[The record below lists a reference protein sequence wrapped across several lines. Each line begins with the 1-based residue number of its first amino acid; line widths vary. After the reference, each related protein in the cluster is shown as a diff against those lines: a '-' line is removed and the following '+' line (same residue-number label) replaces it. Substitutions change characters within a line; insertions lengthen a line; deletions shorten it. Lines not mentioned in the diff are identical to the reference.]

1 MSKETDRATPTPWA
15 GNSASND
22 VYPDGH
28 VVIDLDGGDG
38 THVAD
43 IYLTGPH
50 AVAMSNAALIVRAV
64 NAHDKLVEACEADLR
79 LMGNLLED
87 LERIAGPAVIS
98 GIMGRMRLTR
108 ATLALAKG
116 EVKL

>member
-1 MSKETDRATPTPWA
+1 MSKETDKATPRPWQIA
-15 GNSASND
+15 QYGNEEPASLIGIVKGDTTIALLGNSDHKQGNIA
-22 VYPDGH
+22 
-28 VVIDLDGGDG
+28 
-38 THVAD
+38 A
-43 IYLTGPH
+43 
-50 AVAMSNAALIVRAV
+50 NAALIIRAV
-64 NAHDKLVEACEADLR
+64 NSYDKLVEACEADLR